1 MSEEGFFSRWSRRKR
16 AVEAGR
22 PAEEPAAP
30 GAVPAAPTPA
40 PVAEEAPLDL
50 ASLPPIESLTLES
63 DITAFLRKGVPAV
76 LQRAALRRA
85 WSLDPAIR
93 DFVGPADYAWDYN
106 AVDGVP
112 GASLNLT
119 GNLRDMLAQA
129 FGTEPAAPVAPEPVP
144 PTVQAARPDDEAP
157 PLPSEDTADTARI
170 VAVAD
175 PPATG
180 EASAMPATRRHG
192 SALPS

>member
-16 AVEAGR
+16 AGEAGQ
-22 PAEEPAAP
+22 AIEEPAP
-30 GAVPAAPTPA
+30 GPAAETP
-40 PVAEEAPLDL
+40 PVVVEAEEEPFDITT
-50 ASLPPIESLTLES
+50 LPPIESLTLES
-63 DITAFLRKGVPAV
+63 DIAAFLRKGVPAV

-112 GASLNLT
+112 GASLTLT
-119 GNLRDMLAQA
+119 GNIKEMLAQA
-129 FGTEPAAPVAPEPVP
+129 FGPAPDEDAASQPSVEVAAPTDDAPPAQAADTPPEPPVTLVEAPESEPVAA
-144 PTVQAARPDDEAP
+144 TV
-157 PLPSEDTADTARI
+157 S
-170 VAVAD
+170 
-175 PPATG
+175 TG
-180 EASAMPATRRHG
+180 RRHG

>member
-16 AVEAGR
+16 AVEAGL

-30 GAVPAAPTPA
+30 EAVPAVPAAV
-40 PVAEEAPLDL
+40 PVAEEPPLDL
-50 ASLPPIESLTLES
+50 ATLPPIESLTLES

-85 WSLDPAIR
+85 WTLDPAIR

-119 GNLRDMLAQA
+119 GNLREMLAQA
-129 FGTEPAAPVAPEPVP
+129 FGPAPEETVATEPAAEAAAPEAEPQCVSAPEEEAVP
-144 PTVQAARPDDEAP
+144 PAPVVAAET
-157 PLPSEDTADTARI
+157 PSTED
-170 VAVAD
+170 VM
-175 PPATG
+175 
-180 EASAMPATRRHG
+180 AMPATRRHG

>member
-16 AVEAGR
+16 AVEAGL

-30 GAVPAAPTPA
+30 EAVPAVPAAV
-40 PVAEEAPLDL
+40 PVAEEPPLDL
-50 ASLPPIESLTLES
+50 ATLPPIESLTLES

-85 WSLDPAIR
+85 WTLDPAIR

-119 GNLRDMLAQA
+119 GNLREMLAQA
-129 FGTEPAAPVAPEPVP
+129 FGPAAEETVATEPAAEAPAPEAEPPCVSAPEEEAVP
-144 PTVQAARPDDEAP
+144 PAPVVAAET
-157 PLPSEDTADTARI
+157 PSTED
-170 VAVAD
+170 VM
-175 PPATG
+175 
-180 EASAMPATRRHG
+180 AMPATRRHG